1 MVLFTMKEMFSLM
14 FIFAFV
20 CLRSGDIARKIR
32 QDWCQWACC
41 LCFLLGVFWFQVL
54 DSSFSSILSWFL
66 YMMWENSFLFVCPT
80 FIAVIEETVLSPWCV
95 LSSFVINQLSIYVW
109 IFSGLSILFHWWC
122 MTLFFGPVLCSSKL
136 GRVYVKAV
144 CCHPAY
150 LTYMQSASW
159 PLYWTPQFYQLLFHK
174 PHPSPSHC
182 SPGLLNGLANGLIL
196 SRSTYSLF
204 STQQQRRSF

>member
-66 YMMWENSFLFVCPT
+66 YMMWENSFFVCVPD
-80 FIAVIEETVLSPWCV
+80 FH
-95 LSSFVINQLSIYVW
+95 SSYWRDCPFSLVCSLFLCHKSIIHLRVD
-109 IFSGLSILFHWWC
+109 
-122 MTLFFGPVLCSSKL
+122 FFWALNSVPLVMYDSFFWSSSVQFQIWK
-136 GRVYVKAV
+136 VYVKSV

-159 PLYWTPQFYQLLFHK
+159 PLYWTPEFYQLLFHK